1 MKRAALAVVSA
12 LALTSAL
19 TACSGGEDTPADA
32 PTTPRAKQITPAQ
45 RLAKAIV
52 TEGDLPGY
60 NVDEPEAQ
68 YAFAKSADEVT
79 VDKPGCAP
87 LAHVMNQLP
96 LGTPQADVT
105 RSAGAGYGKESTYIT
120 LAAYEPASEAES
132 VLAGLAKAVAQC
144 GGGFTAKAGKNTT
157 AYDSVTA
164 EKGTGAGT
172 GTGTVAFRSTT
183 TFRGITHTLHTEA
196 ARYGDLVAVYFSV
209 NGFAI
214 ADSRLPSDAKM
225 SENVV
230 RAQDSKLAQ

>member
-19 TACSGGEDTPADA
+19 TACSGGEDQPSAS
-32 PTTPRAKQITPAQ
+32 PTTPKAKQITPAQ
-45 RLAKAIV
+45 RLEKAVV
-52 TEGDLPGY
+52 TKDDLPGY
-60 NVDEPEAQ
+60 NVSEPEAQ

-87 LAHVMNQLP
+87 LAHAMNQLP
-96 LGTPQADVT
+96 LGEPQADLV

-120 LAAYEPASEAES
+120 LASYEPAAEAES
-132 VLAGLAKAVAQC
+132 LLTGLAKAVPEC

-164 EKGTGAGT
+164 EKGTAPGA
-172 GTGTVAFRSTT
+172 VAFRSTM
-183 TFRGITHTLHTEA
+183 TFRGVTHTLHTEA
-196 ARYGDLVAVYFSV
+196 VRDGDVLAVYFSV

-214 ADSRLPSDAKM
+214 ADSKRPSDAKM
-225 SENVV
+225 SANVV
-230 RAQDSKLAQ
+230 KAQNSKLAK